1 MLNVYDPV
9 VPDRQYKLDLRRW
22 EQREM
27 AKTLIALAVNEP
39 GNNWINE
46 SFRWSKYDDPVPGW
60 VLPGSWAMPEDEN
73 NSELGPRHH
82 GWLIVE
88 YTSSGQGC
96 IPNNALRK
104 QLRKYMLVGMKKL
117 L

>member
-1 MLNVYDPV
+1 
-9 VPDRQYKLDLRRW
+9 
-22 EQREM
+22 M
-27 AKTLIALAVNEP
+27 AKTLITLAVSEP
-39 GNNWINE
+39 GNNWVNE

-60 VLPGSWAMPEDEN
+60 VLPGSWAMPDDESN
-73 NSELGPRHH
+73 GDVGPRNH

-88 YTSSGQGC
+88 YTSSGLVC
-96 IPNNALRK
+96 VPNNALRK